1 MIEAYD
7 QLMELV
13 DKIQL
18 AHKYNEESLTFNTK
32 RLSVE
37 EAQKMVDD
45 YTKGD
50 KRGSKKS
57 GRVHKSR

>member
-18 AHKYNEESLTFNTK
+18 AQKYNEESLTFNEEVLT
-32 RLSVE
+32 VE
-37 EAQKMVDD
+37 AAQALVDE
-45 YTKGD
+45 YTKGGT
-50 KRGSKKS
+50 RGSKK
-57 GRVHKSR
+57 RKHNHKG